1 MPNHLK
7 FCGCQVCRS
16 GMRHRGKMEA
26 KVKRAVRRLRHL
38 AKLALSRDEEPPPAV
53 GVERTD

>member
-7 FCGCQVCRS
+7 FCGCPTCRS
-16 GMRHRGKMEA
+16 GMRARGKMAA
-26 KVKRAVRRLRHL
+26 KVLRAVRRLRRA
-38 AKLALSRDEEPPPAV
+38 AKLALRRGEEPPPAV